1 MKKEKFQDLAM
12 SFFSAKTEKRIMTG
26 FYMYVAAVVLIQV
39 TRLIIQN
46 F

>member
-1 MKKEKFQDLAM
+1 MKEKLQRAAM
-12 SFFSAKTEKRIMTG
+12 GLFSAKTEKRIMTG